1 MILNVSFIAGVCW
14 YDRGRPTV
22 KIFVSEWNIWGGL
35 SRDLFCAPR
44 YVIDSDASPSSFICC
59 GLGCRS
65 CETQPV
71 RYVQCRSDAVWPF
84 HQYWCGWSIAAGRN
98 QKQHCT
104 APASSSSSS
113 SCTSQPATTCIG
125 SGMSQAMQCSE
136 RHSIQS

>member
-1 MILNVSFIAGVCW
+1 MTSLTNFRA
-14 YDRGRPTV
+14 
-22 KIFVSEWNIWGGL
+22 
-35 SRDLFCAPR
+35 

-104 APASSSSSS
+104 APASASS
-113 SCTSQPATTCIG
+113 SCTSQPASHNLHWEWHVSSHAMFRKTFNSIMRWQG
-125 SGMSQAMQCSE
+125 SWTDRICSSHFAGVPLSGLSCE
-136 RHSIQS
+136 GKLILN